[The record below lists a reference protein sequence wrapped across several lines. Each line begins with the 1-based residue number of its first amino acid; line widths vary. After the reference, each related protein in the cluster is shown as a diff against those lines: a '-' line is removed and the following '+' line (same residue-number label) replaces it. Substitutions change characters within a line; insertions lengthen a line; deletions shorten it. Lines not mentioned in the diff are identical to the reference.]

1 MKFGSFLVDVNASVI
16 QCNNLFIGASLS
28 EKEEKQGTNEYKSQ
42 DGPHARLH
50 AKMTEI
56 G

>member
-16 QCNNLFIGASLS
+16 PYNNLFIGDSLR
-28 EKEEKQGTNEYKSQ
+28 EKEEKQGKNAYKSQ
-42 DGPHARLH
+42 VGPYARLH
-50 AKMTEI
+50 GKVTEI

>member
-1 MKFGSFLVDVNASVI
+1 MKFGY
-16 QCNNLFIGASLS
+16 NNLFIGASLR
-28 EKEEKQGTNEYKSQ
+28 EKEEKQGMNAYKSQ
-42 DGPHARLH
+42 VGLHARLH

>member
-1 MKFGSFLVDVNASVI
+1 MKFGY
-16 QCNNLFIGASLS
+16 NNLFIGASLR
-28 EKEEKQGTNEYKSQ
+28 EKEEKPGKHAYKSQ
-42 DGPHARLH
+42 VGPYAKLH